1 MDSNQGTDPTTAD
14 QNNTAG
20 ANDTNLKD
28 GEILPGLSYQDLLNK
43 DLIELMGSTD
53 MPEAQKNEQYE
64 KMLATIKSRVLGQ
77 LVKKMTEDQFNRFQK
92 ALQEKNEAEVNTIIE
107 ETKIDVPKLYAEEA
121 ILYKLQ
127 MVSLMRQ
134 KDQNTKEE

>member
-1 MDSNQGTDPTTAD
+1 MDSNIGTDTNATG
-14 QNNTAG
+14 QNNVAG

-53 MPEAQKNEQYE
+53 MPEDQKNQEYE

-77 LVKKMTEDQFNRFQK
+77 LVKQMTEDQFNRFQK
-92 ALQEKNEAEVNTIIE
+92 ALQEKNENEVNTIIE